1 MRSRLLVIGFLLLS
15 AVAWPTPKFYNSVIS
30 GWIRAASE
38 DAKGKVLSVEIVVGE
53 EPTEEPYLITGPK
66 SAELQALVG
75 EWVVASGTVKEDE
88 LGWKS
93 LEVKRF
99 TKIDDLPPPTE
110 VPATPPAP
118 QK

>member
-1 MRSRLLVIGFLLLS
+1 MRNKLLVMSFLLLS
-15 AVAWPTPKFYNSVIS
+15 TVAWPTPKFYTSVVS
-30 GWIRAASE
+30 GWVRAASE

-53 EPTEEPYLITGPK
+53 EPAEEPYLVTGPK
-66 SAELQALVG
+66 SGELQALVG

-99 TKIDDLPPPTE
+99 TKIDDLPGPTE
-110 VPATPPAP
+110 VPPSPTPP
-118 QK
+118 K

>member
-1 MRSRLLVIGFLLLS
+1 MRSRFLVVSFLLLS

-30 GWIRAASE
+30 GWVRAASE
-38 DAKGKVLSVEIVVGE
+38 DAKGKVLTVEIVVGE
-53 EPTEEPYLITGPK
+53 EPAEEPYLVTGPK
-66 SAELQALVG
+66 SGELQVLVG

-99 TKIDDLPPPTE
+99 TKIDDLPAPTDVPPS
-110 VPATPPAP
+110 PQAP
-118 QK
+118 K